1 MEFYYDIS
9 IDDPINVDFNKILKF
24 QLENDVDN
32 NSCSLEDDFDEHGI
46 EYLAELYDID
56 SRITDDSFQRIS
68 GRYAYWL
75 KYERK

>member
-9 IDDPINVDFNKILKF
+9 IDDPIDVDFKEVLNL
-24 QLENDVDN
+24 QLDNGVDN
-32 NSCSLEDDFDEHGI
+32 NSCNLEDDFHENGI

-68 GRYAYWL
+68 GRYSYWL

>member
-9 IDDPINVDFNKILKF
+9 IDDPIDVDFKEVLNL
-24 QLENDVDN
+24 QLDNGVDN
-32 NSCSLEDDFDEHGI
+32 NFCNLEDDFHENGI

-68 GRYAYWL
+68 ERYSYWL